1 LRPELA
7 IGVVSAAP
15 EWLFRRA
22 LGDALVFRGL
32 ACDVGLAQR
41 GALEIDEP
49 GTVRAWKAF
58 AGAWGAR
65 VAAEA
70 TWLREVRATL
80 VLADVPPLAFDAA
93 AHVGVPAVGLAN
105 FSWDWIYRHYA
116 ARQPE
121 LLAAAERCARA
132 YAQAR
137 LLLRLPFA
145 GDLSSFPKIEDVGL
159 VARQPRVARDEA
171 RRRLGWDGRPT
182 ALVSFGGLGLP
193 GFDAGVLAVLQA
205 YRFVLPVVWGALPS
219 NVEVVDT
226 ARLEAG
232 QLEYVDLVGACDV
245 VVTKPG
251 YGIVSD
257 CIGAGTRLLYT
268 ERGDFPEYEIL
279 VAQMESCVACE
290 PLERASLFAGCWG
303 EGLERVLARALPP
316 RPDLGGA
323 ERAARHL
330 VELC

>member
-1 LRPELA
+1 
-7 IGVVSAAP
+7 V
-15 EWLFRRA
+15 
-22 LGDALVFRGL
+22 
-32 ACDVGLAQR
+32 
-41 GALEIDEP
+41 
-49 GTVRAWKAF
+49 
-58 AGAWGAR
+58 
-65 VAAEA
+65 
-70 TWLREVRATL
+70 
-80 VLADVPPLAFDAA
+80 DVPPLAFDAA
-93 AHVGVPAVGLAN
+93 ARAGVPAVGLAN

-132 YAQAR
+132 YAQAS

-159 VARQPRVARDEA
+159 VARQPRIARDEA
-171 RRRLGWDGRPT
+171 RQRLGWDGRPT
-182 ALVSFGGLGLP
+182 VLVSFGGLGLP
-193 GFDAGVLAVLQA
+193 GFDAGVLAGLSA
-205 YRFVLPVVWGALPS
+205 YRFVLPVASAALPP

-268 ERGDFPEYEIL
+268 ERGDFPEYEVL
-279 VAQMESCVACE
+279 VAEMESCVACE
-290 PLERASLFAGCWG
+290 PLERASLFAGRWG

-323 ERAARHL
+323 ERAARRL
-330 VELC
+330 VDFC